1 MTHADTQE
9 LSKEGKVQ
17 RICDFL
23 SLHSCPPTDN
33 DDPFSSHISCIRN
46 NGESLEASRSD
57 KPDNTNSLES
67 PFLKNLLHPASS
79 GVDCSLKQKDRVL
92 VMILHHHLKCGP
104 SRV

>member
-1 MTHADTQE
+1 
-9 LSKEGKVQ
+9 
-17 RICDFL
+17 
-23 SLHSCPPTDN
+23 
-33 DDPFSSHISCIRN
+33 
-46 NGESLEASRSD
+46 LEASRSD